1 MKSEHE
7 QGDKWR
13 PGASRLAMEARAVL
27 LRNIRTFF
35 ADRKVMEVETP
46 VLSQAGNSDPNIYNI
61 STDNRTKKYLRTSPE
76 YAMKRLLASGHRDIY
91 EMGRVFRAGEAGRHH
106 NPEFTLLEWYR
117 LGWNYLDLADEVI
130 ELIRLC
136 GLSQFDDW
144 PVNRVTYRELFLH
157 ETGLDPLTCDESDLE
172 TCALE
177 RGIHAGP
184 MDQQDWLD
192 LVLSQVIQGA
202 LPGESFTVLYE
213 FPPEQ
218 AALARI
224 RGGDTPVAERFEI
237 YLGQMEL
244 ANGYQELTDAGEQLQ
259 RFRRESTLAAGRG
272 DEPVP
277 IDGNLVSALRH
288 GMPECAGVALG
299 VDRLLMSCL
308 KLDRIDGV
316 LAFGADRA

>member
-1 MKSEHE
+1 MQAERK
-7 QGDKWR
+7 QGDNWR
-13 PGASRLAMEARAVL
+13 PGASRLAVEARAGL
-27 LRNIRTFF
+27 LRDIRLFF
-35 ADRKVMEVETP
+35 ADRNVMEVETP
-46 VLSQAGNSDPNIYNI
+46 VLSQAGNSDPNIHNI
-61 STDNRTKKYLRTSPE
+61 ATGSRAKKYLRTSPE

-91 EMGRVFRAGEAGRHH
+91 EMGRVFRAGEAGRYH

-117 LGWNYLDLADEVI
+117 LGWNYLDLADETI

-136 GLSQFDDW
+136 GHGQFDEW
-144 PVNRVTYRELFLH
+144 PVRRVTYRDLFQQ
-157 ETGLDPLTCDESDLE
+157 ETGLDSLNCEESELE

-177 RGIHAGP
+177 RGIQAGP
-184 MDQQDWLD
+184 MDQQEWLD
-192 LVLSQVIQGA
+192 LLLSQVIQPT
-202 LPGESFTVLYE
+202 LPGETFTVLHEY
-213 FPPEQ
+213 PPEQ

-259 RFRRESTLAAGRG
+259 RFQRESAMIENRG
-272 DEPVP
+272 EETVP
-277 IDGNLVSALRH
+277 IDENLISALRH
-288 GMPECAGVALG
+288 GLPECAGVALG

-316 LAFGADRA
+316 LTFAADRA